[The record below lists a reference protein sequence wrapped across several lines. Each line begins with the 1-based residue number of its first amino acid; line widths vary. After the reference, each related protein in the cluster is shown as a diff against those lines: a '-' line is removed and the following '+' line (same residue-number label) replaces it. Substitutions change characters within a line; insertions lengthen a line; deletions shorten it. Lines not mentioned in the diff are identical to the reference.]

1 MADKKITELPN
12 INGADLVDADEF
24 VVVDISADETKAIT
38 LAELKNAFDAG
49 TGFVRVTG
57 DTMTGVL
64 VMPDGTN
71 SAPSISNTGDT
82 NTGMFFGAADTVSF
96 TAGGTKRLDINTTG
110 IDVTGNMVVSGTVDG
125 VDVATR
131 DGVLTSTTTTAN
143 AALPKAGGAVTGN
156 VTFGDN
162 DKAIFG
168 AGSDLQIYH
177 NSANN
182 KSYIEES
189 GSGNLV
195 IRGSDIDILAGNGE
209 AAINVA
215 QDGAVT
221 LYNNNAAKLATT
233 ATGININN
241 AGQSQSALSIG
252 GGSTNAALT
261 LRGSTGS
268 AYAWQVSSNAHVAS
282 ALEFTRSTA
291 VGGTT
296 FSTPSMVLDASGN
309 VGIGVVPEPTW
320 SSNNTALQIGDAGVL
335 FASTN
340 DSFVGLAAN
349 AYFDSTNSRYEYIN
363 TDFATL
369 YQQLDGTHVWSTAAS
384 GSADAAITWSESMR
398 LTSAGNFL
406 AATTDT
412 SLFNNTT
419 GGGFMVAGSSGRTDM
434 ARQAN
439 VVATMNRTGNS
450 DGDILEF
457 RKDGSVVGSIGT
469 NGGYIHVGSDDVNLR
484 FHAAANAIL
493 PATTGGATRNS
504 AIDLGTSGAKYKDL
518 YLSGGVYL
526 GGTGSANKIS
536 EYEIGSWTPVIKGN
550 ASGNNATMITA
561 DARYTKVGSLLYVS
575 AFLNTINFGAIT
587 SGTHVVLTGLPYAA
601 QADYYAPIVFGHNN
615 TNLTDGYVETNG
627 LVYLEING
635 TETQQSA
642 NAITGDRFMIGITM
656 NLNE

>member
-1 MADKKITELPN
+1 MTRSRDLANLADSTEFTAALN
-12 INGADLVDADEF
+12 TKLNAVEASSDVTDTANVTSAGALMDSELTNLAAV
-24 VVVDISADETKAIT
+24 KAI
-38 LAELKNAFDAG
+38 NQS
-49 TGFVRVTG
+49 
-57 DTMTGVL
+57 L
-64 VMPDGTN
+64 V
-71 SAPSISNTGDT
+71 
-82 NTGMFFGAADTVSF
+82 
-96 TAGGTKRLDINTTG
+96 
-110 IDVTGNMVVSGTVDG
+110 
-125 VDVATR
+125 
-131 DGVLTSTTTTAN
+131 TTAS
-143 AALPKAGGAVTGN
+143 PTFAGMATTAN

-162 DKAIFG
+162 DKAVFG
-168 AGSDLQIYH
+168 AGSDLEIYH
-177 NSANN
+177 QGGY
-182 KSYIEES
+182 SYIHDS
-189 GSGNLV
+189 GTGPLY
-195 IRGSDIDILAGNGE
+195 IRATDLIFKS
-209 AAINVA
+209 AADNDDYAKFIEN
-215 QDGAVT
+215 GAVE
-221 LYNNNAAKLATT
+221 LYHSNSKKIETT
-233 ATGININN
+233 ATGVAI
-241 AGQSQSALSIG
+241 AGDLTFGDGHFLGDG
-252 GGSTNAALT
+252 GGDNLHLT
-261 LRGSTGS
+261 SSSGENILLTS
-268 AYAWQVSSNAHVAS
+268 AGGIISFNDSSSEYAR
-282 ALEFTRSTA
+282 F
-291 VGGTT
+291 
-296 FSTPSMVLDASGN
+296 DASGN

-526 GGTGSANKIS
+526 GGTGAANKIS